1 MFPKKT
7 IRDLDVDGKTVLIRV
22 DFNVPLEAGR
32 VADDTRIE
40 AALPTLRVLLDRG
53 AALILCSHL
62 GRPKGKP
69 DPELSLAP
77 IADRL
82 SELLGRPVQ
91 FAEDSIGE
99 SAGEA
104 AESLQPGDVLLL
116 ENTRFHPG
124 EKANDPEFAKSLAS
138 LADVYVND
146 AFGSAHR
153 AHASTAGVT
162 DYLPSAAGLLLQSEI
177 EQLRRA
183 VESPEH
189 PYVAILGGAKISDKI
204 QVVERFLELADRILI
219 GGGMANTFLAARGL
233 DMRESLVEQEA
244 LGQARDLLEQGS
256 EKILLPIDLVVADE
270 FSADADKK
278 VVPADSVP
286 DGWRALDIGPDTLE
300 RFKDEIRTAAMV
312 VWNGPMGVFEFDRF
326 AEGTLALARE
336 LAESDAVTIVGG
348 GDSAAAVQKAGVADR
363 LTHVSTGG
371 GASLTVLEGS
381 PLPGVEA
388 LDDAD

>member
-40 AALPTLRVLLDRG
+40 AALPTLRALLDRG